1 MNLDKR
7 NKILSVGLAV
17 IIVFLSW
24 FLVDTI
30 RGPYQEVLE
39 LREVTEQTRQRM
51 TNVRDALIIYEREQ
65 ESFPEDL
72 GSLVEFLKTNDRMRS
87 EGPELFQERDPLTY
101 NPDSIIFSPRSGEQF
116 HYTLVDTIRPNIYL
130 LQDPDTDD
138 RIGDLERT
146 TLLNATSW
154 N

>member
-1 MNLDKR
+1 M
-7 NKILSVGLAV
+7 AV
-17 IIVFLSW
+17 VIVFLSW
-24 FLVDTI
+24 FLYDTI
-30 RGPYQEVLE
+30 RGPYKEVLE
-39 LREVTEQTRQRM
+39 IREVTEQTRHRM
-51 TNVRDALIIYEREQ
+51 VNVRDALIAYERER

-72 GSLVEFLKTNDRMRS
+72 DGLVEFLKTNERMRN
-87 EGPELFQERDPLTY
+87 EGPELFRERPPLIY
-101 NPDSIIFSPRSGEQF
+101 HPDSIIYSPRSGERF

-130 LQDPDTDD
+130 LQDPDTPD